1 MLERIEKIENDT
13 FPTFQLPTLSV
24 RIYDTYNYKYFYI
37 DKPKTADYY
46 IGGLDNGCFGRTYPI
61 LQKNKISALR
71 EYRQGSLLYPYA
83 PYS

>member
-1 MLERIEKIENDT
+1 METCKGVPPLTPLYCSLLMLERLEKIENET

-46 IGGLDNGCFGRTYPI
+46 IGGLDNGCFWTHLSY
-61 LQKNKISALR
+61 LTEK
-71 EYRQGSLLYPYA
+71 
-83 PYS
+83 